1 MGKCSPDNPE
11 VVPVELPRL
20 KLVLG
25 VLEHDLDELVQ
36 VAGPGVQDG
45 AEDELG
51 RVLGCSPSPHKKYSM
66 RATISHLPAMAEPTI
81 SVEAN
86 GSTAEY
92 GVERVAVLVGG
103 ALLRRLY
110 PVVELLA
117 EVLASLARRP
127 LLPHPLIANHLSQL
141 HMMFHGCLP
150 VLFSLDFSAMF
161 RIQNLDFYLVFY
173 GRTYVFFFGRNISEF
188 F

>member
-1 MGKCSPDNPE
+1 LQLFFRSEEQGKFEVLKMGKCSPDNPE

-66 RATISHLPAMAEPTI
+66 RATISHLPATVVPMALPH
-81 SVEAN
+81 
-86 GSTAEY
+86 AES
-92 GVERVAVLVGG
+92 GVERVAVLVGE
-103 ALLRRLY
+103 ALLRLPY
-110 PVVELLA
+110 PEVELLA
-117 EVLASLARRP
+117 AVLPSLACRY
-127 LLPHPLIANHLSQL
+127 LLPHPL
-141 HMMFHGCLP
+141 
-150 VLFSLDFSAMF
+150 
-161 RIQNLDFYLVFY
+161 VF
-173 GRTYVFFFGRNISEF
+173 
-188 F
+188 